1 MVEALREAEGDPI
14 KNYWMLNT
22 PIVRQY
28 ESSGGR
34 RPLFMDAQSR
44 SKPVSC
50 LIINADTAEGTIES
64 GPWAAKYSA
73 LGHITEEADDIADY
87 LRGVSGAAGI
97 DEIERI
103 DLSLDPAGAHG
114 TLMRVLQRKNWN
126 VVHFAGHGAL
136 GADKSPGVILSAR
149 RGIALPFREFANE
162 LKYTQ
167 FLFLSACRSSDPA
180 FLNKAIEYSIPEVIG
195 YMWEVDD
202 VEAARFAKSFYQRLF
217 DQSLSTFKSLDHALV
232 ATRRRAYEENP
243 ASRIWASPVLLTQP
257 RVNLD

>member
-1 MVEALREAEGDPI
+1 
-14 KNYWMLNT
+14 
-22 PIVRQY
+22 
-28 ESSGGR
+28 
-34 RPLFMDAQSR
+34 MDAQSR

-50 LIINADTAEGTIES
+50 LIINADAAEGKIES
-64 GPWAAKYSA
+64 GPWAARYSA
-73 LGHITEEADDIADY
+73 LDHIAEETDDIADY
-87 LRGVSGAAGI
+87 LKSVSAEAGI

-103 DLSLDPAGAHG
+103 DLSLDPASAQS

-136 GADKSPGVILSAR
+136 GTDKTPGIILSAR
-149 RGIALPFREFANE
+149 RGIVLPFREFANE

-202 VEAARFAKSFYQRLF
+202 VEAARFAMSFYQRLF
-217 DQSLSTFKSLDHALV
+217 DRTTSTFKCLDHALV
-232 ATRRRAYEENP
+232 AARRSAYDTNP
-243 ASRIWASPVLLTQP
+243 ESRIWASPVLLTQP